1 MFSIEQW
8 SVHSRILD
16 QISRTNNFTEAWHNS
31 FSSILG
37 KHPLVYSL
45 VDSLRKEQKFA
56 EDNLIRLYAGIQYRR
71 RPAYVLL
78 DEQLVF
84 AVNHYS
90 KDTFSAYFD
99 TINSI
104 VSY

>member
-1 MFSIEQW
+1 M
-8 SVHSRILD
+8 
-16 QISRTNNFTEAWHNS
+16 
-31 FSSILG
+31 
-37 KHPLVYSL
+37 
-45 VDSLRKEQKFA
+45 DSLRKEQKLA
-56 EDNLIRLYAGIQYRR
+56 EDNLIRLNAGVQYRR

-78 DEQLVF
+78 DEQFVF

-90 KDTFSAYFD
+90 KDNFSAYYD